1 MARKPRRR
9 RRRQQQYCWRG
20 RNARRRT
27 PSTRSN
33 ARRIQQVDFDFPHGA
48 LLIMYSDGL
57 ATHWSLDDYPGLAGR
72 HPALIAAALYR
83 DHDRGR
89 DDVSVVVMRNTAN

>member
-1 MARKPRRR
+1 
-9 RRRQQQYCWRG
+9 
-20 RNARRRT
+20 
-27 PSTRSN
+27 
-33 ARRIQQVDFDFPHGA
+33 
-48 LLIMYSDGL
+48 MYSDGL
-57 ATHWSLDDYPGLAGR
+57 ATHWSIDDYPGLAAR